1 MCEAGGGCGTIR
13 GPHQPRSPFTS
24 EAADSASTGHR
35 DVPHNAAGQE
45 TSGSSPGMTRHDAG
59 VLALRIMAV
68 YCWAQLLQLVTMI
81 MPIPIAWGGIATV
94 QYAVVCAIYIA
105 GGCLLFR
112 YADTLAGFMLP
123 GAPDAPARVNASG
136 KDLQMIAFSV
146 IGVFMAIGAI
156 PALLT
161 YIVTLFV
168 KTRADQGFM
177 QGPYIWATFGRLVL
191 AVGLFV
197 GGPGVSR
204 FWDKVRTWGVQMAP

>member
-1 MCEAGGGCGTIR
+1 MAEPTSL
-13 GPHQPRSPFTS
+13 PSPMDS
-24 EAADSASTGHR
+24 KSPEIAPDQAALAN
-35 DVPHNAAGQE
+35 P
-45 TSGSSPGMTRHDAG
+45 PGMTRHDVG
-59 VLALRIMAV
+59 VLSLRIMAV

-81 MPIPIAWGGIATV
+81 MPIPIAWGGVATV
-94 QYAVVCAIYIA
+94 QYAVVVAIYIA
-105 GGCLLFR
+105 GGYLLFR

-156 PALLT
+156 PTLLT

-168 KTRADQGFM
+168 KTPTAYGFL

-204 FWDKVRTWGVQMAP
+204 FWHTVRTWGVQTAP